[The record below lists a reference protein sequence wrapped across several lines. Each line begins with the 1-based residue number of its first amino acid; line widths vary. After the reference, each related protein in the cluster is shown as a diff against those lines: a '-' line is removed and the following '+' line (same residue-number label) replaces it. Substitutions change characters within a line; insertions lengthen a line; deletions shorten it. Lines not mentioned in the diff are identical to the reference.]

1 MPRPAMP
8 MTGPHRYESAA
19 WTRPSNLDTVRQRL
33 GAVCWMLT
41 VVYFLVQPV
50 VAAAWDPAY
59 SFADNTISDLG
70 NARCATSDDSWR
82 PGTYLCSPRHALM
95 NAMFVLVGL
104 CTTVG
109 ALTTR
114 RWWPPHRLAGS
125 GLALIAVSG
134 VGAVLVGLAP
144 GDVNMPLH
152 LVGTGLQF
160 PAAFSPLLLGL
171 ATPRE
176 RRRER
181 AFSLAM
187 GIVGIVGCVLFAGGL
202 HLGLG
207 VGGAER
213 LGFDPLTVWTVV
225 LGVVIWRNPSKALIV
240 R

>member
-1 MPRPAMP
+1 M
-8 MTGPHRYESAA
+8 
-19 WTRPSNLDTVRQRL
+19 RQRL

-41 VVYFLVQPV
+41 IVYFLVQPV

-59 SFADNTISDLG
+59 SFLDNTISDLG
-70 NARCATSDDSWR
+70 NARCVPSTESWR
-82 PGTYLCSPRHALM
+82 PGTFLCSPRHVLM
-95 NAMFVLVGL
+95 NATFVLVGL

-114 RWWPPHRLAGS
+114 RHWPPQRLAGA
-125 GLALIAVSG
+125 GLALVAVSG

-152 LVGTGLQF
+152 LVGAGLQF
-160 PAAFSPLLLGL
+160 PGAIGPLLIGL

-187 GIVGIVGCVLFAGGL
+187 GAVGIVGCALFATGL

-207 VGGAER
+207 VGGTER

-225 LGVVIWRNPSKALIV
+225 LGAVIWRAGL
-240 R
+240 RTR

>member
-1 MPRPAMP
+1 M
-8 MTGPHRYESAA
+8 
-19 WTRPSNLDTVRQRL
+19 RQRL

-41 VVYFLVQPV
+41 IVYFLVQPV

-70 NARCATSDDSWR
+70 NARCAPTGESWR
-82 PGTYLCSPRHALM
+82 PGTFLCSPRHALM
-95 NAMFVLVGL
+95 NVAFVLVGL
-104 CTTVG
+104 FTAAG

-114 RWWPPHRLAGS
+114 GWWPRHRLAGA
-125 GLALIAVSG
+125 GLALVAVSG

-152 LVGTGLQF
+152 LVGAGLQF
-160 PAAFSPLLLGL
+160 PGAIGPLLLGL
-171 ATPRE
+171 ATPGERPRE
-176 RRRER
+176 RV
-181 AFSLAM
+181 FSLAM
-187 GIVGIVGCVLFAGGL
+187 GVVGIVGCALFASGL

-225 LGVVIWRNPSKALIV
+225 LGVVIWRARSAQ

>member
-1 MPRPAMP
+1 M
-8 MTGPHRYESAA
+8 
-19 WTRPSNLDTVRQRL
+19 RQRL
-33 GAVCWMLT
+33 GALCWMLT
-41 VVYFLVQPV
+41 IVYFLVQPF

-59 SFADNTISDLG
+59 SFSANTISDLG
-70 NARCATSDDSWR
+70 YARCEPSADVWRQATM
-82 PGTYLCSPRHALM
+82 LCSPRHALM
-95 NAMFVLVGL
+95 NAAFVLVGV
-104 CTTVG
+104 CTAVG
-109 ALTTR
+109 ALATR
-114 RWWPPHRLAGS
+114 RYWPPQRLAGA

-152 LVGTGLQF
+152 LVGAGLQF
-160 PAAFSPLLLGL
+160 PGALGPLLVGL

-187 GIVGIVGCVLFAGGL
+187 GVVGIVGCVLFASGQ

-225 LGVVIWRNPSKALIV
+225 LGVIVWRARPAGNHSPS
-240 R
+240 

>member
-1 MPRPAMP
+1 M
-8 MTGPHRYESAA
+8 
-19 WTRPSNLDTVRQRL
+19 VRQRL
-33 GAVCWMLT
+33 GAACWMLT
-41 VVYFLVQPV
+41 IVYFLVQPV

-70 NARCATSDDSWR
+70 NAICTTSDESWR
-82 PGTYLCSPRHALM
+82 PGVFLCSPRHVLM
-95 NAMFVLVGL
+95 NATFVLVGL
-104 CTTVG
+104 CTAVG

-114 RWWPPHRLAGS
+114 GWWPRHRLAGS

-152 LVGTGLQF
+152 LVGAGLQF
-160 PAAFSPLLLGL
+160 PAALSPLLLGL

-181 AFSLAM
+181 AFSLTM
-187 GIVGIVGCVLFAGGL
+187 GVVGIVGCVLFASGL

-207 VGGAER
+207 VGGTER

-225 LGVVIWRNPSKALIV
+225 LGTVIWRGGSI
-240 R
+240 RR